1 MKLEKCSIDHLEQEQ
16 SRAGAENT
24 PSKRFKQEQS
34 STGRL
39 QPENFSSNQI
49 EPDGRS
55 TNISVVQPSGS
66 NLSHPEPQTRI
77 KLYERIK
84 RWNPMLQIQGPV
96 RIPIRVSIMSAL
108 LVFPFIIVKAVIN
121 GLHLDFEHRTYASW
135 IALAIANT
143 LRCPLTVILAFK
155 STTKSSVQKKDD
167 HHNGFP
173 IKKDQNVSSDS
184 ETI

>member
-1 MKLEKCSIDHLEQEQ
+1 MKLEICSINHLEQEK
-16 SRAGAENT
+16 SRAEAE
-24 PSKRFKQEQS
+24 PSKRFDQEQS

-55 TNISVVQPSGS
+55 TNISAAQQSGTHMS
-66 NLSHPEPQTRI
+66 DPEPKARI
-77 KLYERIK
+77 KLYDRIK
-84 RWNPMLQIQGPV
+84 SWNPMLQIRGPE

-108 LVFPFIIVKAVIN
+108 LVLLFTLVQAGIN

-135 IALAIANT
+135 IGLAIANT

-155 STTKSSVQKKDD
+155 STAKPIAQRKDD

-173 IKKDQNVSSDS
+173 IKKDASSDS
-184 ETI
+184 ETF

>member
-55 TNISVVQPSGS
+55 TNM
-66 NLSHPEPQTRI
+66 SHPEPQTRI

-84 RWNPMLQIQGPV
+84 RWNPMLQIQGPE

-143 LRCPLTVILAFK
+143 LRSPLTVILAFK